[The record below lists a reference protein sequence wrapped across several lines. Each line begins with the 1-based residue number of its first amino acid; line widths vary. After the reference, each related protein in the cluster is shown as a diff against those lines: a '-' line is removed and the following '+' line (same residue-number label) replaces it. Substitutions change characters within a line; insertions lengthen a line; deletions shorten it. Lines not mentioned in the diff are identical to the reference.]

1 MYDPLHVLQ
10 RGDIR
15 GDLLPD
21 ITDNYFSGAI
31 NMEVKRHGEILSH
44 RLQTCGYRHIIPP
57 RVTPRS
63 DIEGYR
69 ERYFYCSRQHETWE
83 DTPPPPPTTW
93 TIKGKPQEVGAFWN
107 MVLSQCIYC
116 KYVRERSP
124 SFGEIMEEENLKI
137 YILNWYKRWRN
148 ISLSRNVSFKSRI
161 QTWSPPREGP
171 ATEKQKHF
179 PVAYQGHMG

>member
-1 MYDPLHVLQ
+1 MERSCHTAYKHV
-10 RGDIR
+10 GI
-15 GDLLPD
+15 G
-21 ITDNYFSGAI
+21 
-31 NMEVKRHGEILSH
+31 ILS
-44 RLQTCGYRHIIPP
+44 RRVSLLALILKDIGRDTFTVQDSMKRGRIP
-57 RVTPRS
+57 
-63 DIEGYR
+63 
-69 ERYFYCSRQHETWE
+69 
-83 DTPPPPPTTW
+83 PPPPPTTW